1 MDDVFKYQSDA
12 GTMNIQKK
20 KIQKSFG
27 TTRTSKVN
35 KTKMQQQKSKR
46 IRELKVQSL
55 KANIEEVQ
63 DSINIECRIIIYF
76 TSILIINKNYSQA
89 LTVLD
94 EYALNIYHDDKES
107 LAMKAEAYK
116 LKAIAHFMI
125 NKDNDY

>member
-1 MDDVFKYQSDA
+1 
-12 GTMNIQKK
+12 MNIQKK

-35 KTKMQQQKSKR
+35 KTKMQQQKSKK
-46 IRELKVQSL
+46 IRELKIQSL

-63 DSINIECRIIIYF
+63 DSINIECRIIVYF

-94 EYALNIYHDDKES
+94 EYALNIDHDDKES
-107 LAMKAEAYK
+107 LVMKAEAYK
-116 LKAIAHFMI
+116 LKAVAHFMI
-125 NKDNDY
+125 NKDDDY